1 MKKNLCTILL
11 LFSAIF
17 VFAQSPYKQNLVDL
31 ATINFPQKPEKF
43 DTLGNNL
50 AQVIDSIAIYSAS
63 TRELDSD
70 QLLQIHSD
78 KLSEFYDGNIQG
90 FLDAAQGKIIS
101 KKPFELDGLRGV
113 EIEFITTANPN
124 LPDLRFARF
133 ILVNNTLITVYF
145 MTWSENKQATQTAR
159 TQFLNSLTITADKTS
174 ITQGVD
180 HPVAYAIGSI
190 VGKFAAWIVM
200 LGVIAGV
207 VLLIRRITT
216 KKKPLD
222 KAEF

>member
-17 VFAQSPYKQNLVDL
+17 VFAQNPYKQNLVDL
-31 ATINFPQKPEKF
+31 ATITFPQKPETL
-43 DTLGNNL
+43 DTLGHNT
-50 AQVIDSIAIYSAS
+50 AQFIDSTAIYSAV

-70 QLLQIHSD
+70 RLLQIHSD

-90 FLDAAQGKIIS
+90 FLDAAQGKLII
-101 KKPFELDGLRGV
+101 KKTFEMDGLKGV

-145 MTWSENKQATQTAR
+145 MTSSENRQATQTAR

-174 ITQGVD
+174 LTQGVD
-180 HPVAYAIGSI
+180 HPAAYAIGSVI
-190 VGKFAAWIVM
+190 GKLVAWAVI

-216 KKKPLD
+216 KKKTLD

>member
-190 VGKFAAWIVM
+190 IGKLVAWVVM